1 MKIHYIFDSIDDKED
16 NKIFAQANKMHTA
29 LYELEQELR
38 KVYKYEKCNSTD
50 LKWREKFY
58 EILKENE
65 VELI

>member
-1 MKIHYIFDSIDDKED
+1 MKIHYIFDSIDDKDD
-16 NKIFAQANKMHTA
+16 NKIFSQAMKMHSA

-38 KVYKYEKCNSTD
+38 AVCKYKNPTQRDVFWSE
-50 LKWREKFY
+50 RFY